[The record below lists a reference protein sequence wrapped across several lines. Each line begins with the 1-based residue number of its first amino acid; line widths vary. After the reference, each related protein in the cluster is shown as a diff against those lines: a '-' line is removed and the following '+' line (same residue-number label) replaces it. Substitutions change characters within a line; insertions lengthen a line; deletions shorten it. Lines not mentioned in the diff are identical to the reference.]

1 MSPQC
6 DICPCDHAHKSRRN
20 IANDLKNQ
28 YGQGTSLLTRIA
40 FCGSVVNNSASS
52 AAYSSDIV
60 ILTVSGRINGN
71 NDFKDDYVERYISS
85 MTHEIAHRMS
95 APDHYCNGTKISA
108 NEYTGCTTRD
118 CWRCKNH
125 GKVKN
130 TDAPKCIMSE
140 DGYTFFR
147 EKYDSGLLD
156 ELFCEQCKS
165 KTHETF
171 GVGYHLINHH
181 ANKNPHD

>member
-1 MSPQC
+1 
-6 DICPCDHAHKSRRN
+6 
-20 IANDLKNQ
+20 
-28 YGQGTSLLTRIA
+28 
-40 FCGSVVNNSASS
+40 
-52 AAYSSDIV
+52 
-60 ILTVSGRINGN
+60 
-71 NDFKDDYVERYISS
+71 